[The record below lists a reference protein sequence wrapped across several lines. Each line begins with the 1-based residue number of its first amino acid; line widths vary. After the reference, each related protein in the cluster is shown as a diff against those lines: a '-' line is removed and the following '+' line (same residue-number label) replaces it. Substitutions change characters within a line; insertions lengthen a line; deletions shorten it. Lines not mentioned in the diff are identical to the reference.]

1 MQIWLT
7 LMILQE
13 KKKSKLTTKSWS
25 SIQNINNWRLWIPG
39 SGSRKTNALLNLSS
53 DKPDTDNLFYA
64 KDSYKAKYQLLI
76 NKREGVELKHY
87 NDSKAFI
94 EYSNDLSIK
103 ILQNATKVE
112 NITYIIIV
120 IVIVFDDMI
129 ADMLNNAFQE
139 IANNFLL
146 EVEN

>member
-1 MQIWLT
+1 M
-7 LMILQE
+7 
-13 KKKSKLTTKSWS
+13 
-25 SIQNINNWRLWIPG
+25 
-39 SGSRKTNALLNLSS
+39 
-53 DKPDTDNLFYA
+53 
-64 KDSYKAKYQLLI
+64 LI

-87 NDSKAFI
+87 NDSKVFI

-139 IANNFLL
+139 IANNFFIRGRKL
-146 EVEN
+146 NISHFY